1 MVTVRELQQMC
12 EVKDQNS
19 STIRELEAKVCE
31 LEKSR
36 SLRDTNIVKI
46 VLDAVENELS
56 RLNMDLAVSSIELI
70 ETEVVEKLL
79 TLN

>member
-1 MVTVRELQQMC
+1 M
-12 EVKDQNS
+12 
-19 STIRELEAKVCE
+19 EAKVCE

-46 VLDAVENELS
+46 VLNAVENELS